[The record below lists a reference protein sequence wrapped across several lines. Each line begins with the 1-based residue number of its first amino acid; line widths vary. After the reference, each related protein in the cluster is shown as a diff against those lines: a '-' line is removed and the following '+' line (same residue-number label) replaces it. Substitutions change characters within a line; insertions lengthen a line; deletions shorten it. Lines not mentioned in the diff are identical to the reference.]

1 MVSWSGWAKRTTSF
15 NNGFLS
21 LASKDFS
28 LNRSTVYFTFS
39 YIVHHADSDERFCVL
54 FPPPATL
61 QTMNQL
67 LEKMKQGEHVF
78 DVNADIEPDEEE
90 CQDFGDNFDADCEEM
105 GQGDFGGEGLDEHKE
120 SCANQK
126 TDKR

>member
-1 MVSWSGWAKRTTSF
+1 MHFAFCYT
-15 NNGFLS
+15 
-21 LASKDFS
+21 
-28 LNRSTVYFTFS
+28 
-39 YIVHHADSDERFCVL
+39 VHHADSDEVFCVL
-54 FPPPATL
+54 LCPRVIL

-105 GQGDFGGEGLDEHKE
+105 GQGDFGGDGLNEHKE

-126 TDKR
+126 PDKR